1 MLSESFEF
9 KEEKERSSIR
19 HFPIS
24 GIQPNTKKLIVTWCR
39 YLYIWHLIYGPF
51 LFGLLFPSGLLP
63 DLLADI
69 GGSGGLLSP
78 LESNKKMMFLVWSIP
93 FA

>member
-1 MLSESFEF
+1 MVSSSKKKYAWELSGSTVLSESFEF

-19 HFPIS
+19 HFPI
-24 GIQPNTKKLIVTWCR
+24 
-39 YLYIWHLIYGPF
+39 
-51 LFGLLFPSGLLP
+51 SGLLP